1 MRSLKDLDKDALTV
15 ALEASDALMQ
25 LKEFLPRSGLL
36 LMLVSRFRDD
46 TRESLGMEA
55 ERYPGRGQVFRS
67 LDQLTTAELDT
78 VSARSA
84 PCSKTVSRQSW
95 TIPSCRSCSPGSKT
109 GCTTRRRSGRRSE
122 SRWRREPPKGQGT
135 SVIPQQDG
143 AKVVI
148 SGSKLGCGASGP
160 HHGTEVRLSMREDG
174 PLIRFLM
181 NGHL

>member
-15 ALEASDALMQ
+15 ALEASDSLVQ

-78 VSARSA
+78 VSGA
-84 PCSKTVSRQSW
+84 V
-95 TIPSCRSCSPGSKT
+95 
-109 GCTTRRRSGRRSE
+109 
-122 SRWRREPPKGQGT
+122 GT
-135 SVIPQQDG
+135 LLQDRFT
-143 AKVVI
+143 AVMDDPEL
-148 SGSKLGCGASGP
+148 SKLLAGFQDRLYDQKTERAQIRESMAS
-160 HHGTEVRLSMREDG
+160 
-174 PLIRFLM
+174 
-181 NGHL
+181 